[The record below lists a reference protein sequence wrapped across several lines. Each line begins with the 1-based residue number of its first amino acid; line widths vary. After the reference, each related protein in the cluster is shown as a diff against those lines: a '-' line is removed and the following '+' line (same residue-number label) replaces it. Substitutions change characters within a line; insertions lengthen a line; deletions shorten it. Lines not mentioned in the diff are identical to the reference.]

1 MPFAPEFHQEFASKV
16 ADFRNSVADRMNA
29 TEQLRGQEFIRW
41 QLDGTDARYGHVD
54 MAGPSTIG
62 GRGSGFGPALLA
74 EAVRRLA

>member
-1 MPFAPEFHQEFASKV
+1 M
-16 ADFRNSVADRMNA
+16 
-29 TEQLRGQEFIRW
+29 
-41 QLDGTDARYGHVD
+41 QLDGTDARYGPVD